1 MGGMAQAAPTLSS
14 NLEIRAQSY
23 LRFAIALCTLTLPL
37 TVVMDTMAVGVDWGL
52 ITLRILECLLPLALF
67 YYGYRNPKWHRPVV
81 YVALGWWGFF
91 DALGN
96 LRTNEVEITLM
107 MGSLLLAAEGVFVE
121 RTANA
126 AVRQLL
132 HSGAI
137 CLGLYLGGFIPDE
150 RALLILSVGNLA
162 GVLLSGGG
170 YLAEKRSFETQL
182 QAWKAQIAA
191 EEAAA
196 SRVNFLGRMSH
207 ELRTPLNGMLG
218 MLQLLQDD
226 GPLNPDQR
234 EDLRIARQ
242 SSTQLLTLVTDIL
255 DFSAMTTG
263 KTQASA
269 APTRLHPLLADRVSQ
284 LRVLAPQLRVDLT
297 ASSVPPGLMLDG
309 PRVMRVVDVLLDNA
323 AKFTHRGS
331 ICIDV
336 QHLNDVLTIEVTD
349 SGVGLPEDT
358 SRLFDAFEQGD
369 GTRTRRYGG
378 AGLGLAISKHLA
390 DTMGGSLSA
399 RSRIGHGSIFSLSV
413 PASACTPPSVTHGT
427 ARRLSGHL
435 LIVEDNPINQMVL
448 KGLLHNLGLSS
459 ATCMNGKEALLKI
472 ESEHFDGVLMDFH
485 MPVMD
490 GMEATRRMRAQGLA
504 LPIIGVSASVM
515 PQDKRA
521 ALASGMDH
529 TLAKPVDRSLLEL
542 TLADYL
548 PAACISRHTSVA

>member
-1 MGGMAQAAPTLSS
+1 MGGMAQAAPTLNS

-137 CLGLYLGGFIPDE
+137 CLGLYLGGFVPDE

-226 GPLNPDQR
+226 GPLNADQR

-390 DTMGGSLSA
+390 DTMGGTLSA
-399 RSRIGHGSIFSLSV
+399 RSRMGHGSIFSLSV
-413 PASACTPPSVTHGT
+413 PSSACSPPHVTHGT

-548 PAACISRHTSVA
+548 PPACISRHTSVA

>member
-1 MGGMAQAAPTLSS
+1 MAQAAPTLASS
-14 NLEIRAQSY
+14 VEIRAQSY
-23 LRFAIALCTLTLPL
+23 LRFAIALCALTLPL
-37 TVVMDTMAVGVDWGL
+37 TITMDTLAIGVDWSL
-52 ITLRILECLLPLALF
+52 ISLRLLECLLPLALLYF
-67 YYGYRNPKWHRPVV
+67 GYRNPKWHQLVV
-81 YVALGWWGFF
+81 YVALAWWGFM

-96 LRTNEVEITLM
+96 QRSNELETTLM
-107 MGSLLLAAEGVFVE
+107 MGALLLAAEGVFAE
-121 RTANA
+121 RTSTAI
-126 AVRQLL
+126 VRQLL

-137 CLGLYLGGFIPDE
+137 CLGLYVGGVVPDE

-170 YLAEKRSFETQL
+170 YLAEKRSTETQL
-182 QAWKAQIAA
+182 QAWKAQLAA
-191 EEAAA
+191 EEAAS

-226 GPLNPDQR
+226 GPLNADQR

-263 KTQASA
+263 KTKASA

-284 LRVLAPQLRVDLT
+284 LREVVPQLRIDLM
-297 ASSVPPGLMLDG
+297 ASSLPLGLMLDG

-323 AKFTHRGS
+323 AKFTHCGS
-331 ICIDV
+331 IRIQV

-390 DTMGGSLSA
+390 DTMGGTLTA
-399 RSRIGHGSIFSLSV
+399 RNRMGLGSIFCLSV
-413 PASACTPPSVTHGT
+413 PATVCTPPRVTLGL

-459 ATCMNGKEALLKI
+459 STCVNGKEALLLI
-472 ESEHFDGVLMDFH
+472 RSEHFDGVLMDFH

-490 GMEATRRMRAQGLA
+490 GMEATRLMRAQGLA

>member
-1 MGGMAQAAPTLSS
+1 MGGMAQAAPTLNS

-137 CLGLYLGGFIPDE
+137 CLGLYLGGFVPDE

-226 GPLNPDQR
+226 GPLNADQR

-390 DTMGGSLSA
+390 DTMGGTLSA
-399 RSRIGHGSIFSLSV
+399 RSRMGHGSIFSLSV
-413 PASACTPPSVTHGT
+413 PSSACSPPHVTHGT

-548 PAACISRHTSVA
+548 PAARISRHTSVA